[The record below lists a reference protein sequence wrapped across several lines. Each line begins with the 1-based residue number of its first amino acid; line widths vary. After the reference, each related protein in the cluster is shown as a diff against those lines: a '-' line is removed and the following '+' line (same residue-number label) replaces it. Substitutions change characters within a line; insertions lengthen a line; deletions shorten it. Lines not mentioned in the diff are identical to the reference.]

1 MNKNQNTSTN
11 KSKPTGYEQK
21 PQHQDQL
28 QQETLHVKQTHEQSV
43 RYKHSEQSLWSV
55 HQQQQRGPHEHSLQY
70 KRKEQQLQQQQ
81 HRLCANPIFGSEQK
95 TLSVQNN
102 V

>member
-1 MNKNQNTSTN
+1 MNRNQNTRTN

-70 KRKEQQLQQQQ
+70 KRKEQQLQQQTTSSMCQ
-81 HRLCANPIFGSEQK
+81 SHLWF
-95 TLSVQNN
+95 
-102 V
+102 